1 MIECHNCKAHEL
13 PGALYCSECGEFLLA
28 SEKQPDGR
36 LYPFTNVPGPATEPS
51 LLGQEVKQPVAAD
64 AVTFVI
70 PSSGRRVRLSLVQ
83 DIRVGRRDPAAGVTP
98 ELDLAQD
105 EGMDAGVSRLH
116 ATISSSA
123 EGVFVVDRDSTNGT
137 QLNNFRLPPE
147 LPYPLHDGDELRFGQ
162 LLVHV
167 FLE

>member
-1 MIECHNCKAHEL
+1 MIDCPSCDGHEL
-13 PGALYCSECGEFLLA
+13 PGALYCGECGEFLLA
-28 SEKQPDGR
+28 AEKEPDGT

-51 LLGQEVKQPVAAD
+51 LLGQQVKQPVHAD

-70 PSSGRRVRLSLVQ
+70 PSSGRRVRLSLAQ
-83 DIRVGRRDPAAGVTP
+83 EIRVGRRDHAAGVTP
-98 ELDLAQD
+98 ELDLAED

-116 ATISSSA
+116 ATINSSA
-123 EGVFVVDRDSTNGT
+123 EGVFVVDQNSTNGT
-137 QLNNFRLPPE
+137 QLNDFRLPPE